1 MTRST
6 NLTLRDQMQNAL
18 NGHAADFIEIRLEES
33 DSSRIQY
40 RAREIEEIGR
50 TSGRG
55 GSVRA
60 AVKGGW
66 GFVSFNDTED
76 LESHVKIAV
85 EQAKAVGTEKTEL
98 AETEPSIAVVPAELV
113 NDPGNISL
121 SDKKD
126 LMDHY
131 NDLIWSTPG
140 IQSSTV
146 IYGDNK
152 RRVHYVNSEGAAVD
166 QEFVHVICYVAAVA
180 RNGSDVQQAGFSI
193 GSLGDY
199 KLVTDLDEEIKAVG
213 KRAVDLIKAPG
224 IDGGERTVILDPVL
238 AGVFAHEA
246 FGHLS
251 EADHVYESDQLKE
264 IMVLGRQFGRPEL
277 NIVDGGAIPGL
288 RGSMAYDDEGTPT
301 KRSDLIRDGVLV
313 GRLHSRETA
322 AKMGEA
328 PSGNARA
335 ISYNHAPIVRMTNTV
350 IEPGEASLEDLLE
363 GVDDGIYVRNWY
375 GGMTEMEMFTFSSGE
390 AYRIRKGRIEEM
402 VRPVKLSGNVFKTLH
417 QIDGI
422 GNDLGMNQGGGCGK
436 AGQSPLPVSN
446 GSPHIRIQNCLVSG
460 A

>member
-1 MTRST
+1 M
-6 NLTLRDQMQNAL
+6 TLRDQMQDAIR
-18 NGHAADFIEIRLEES
+18 GHGADYVEIRLEES
-33 DSSRIQY
+33 DSTRIQY
-40 RAREIEEIGR
+40 RARELEEIGR

-76 LESHVKIAV
+76 LKSRVKLAV
-85 EQAKAVGTEKTEL
+85 EQARAVGSEKTDL
-98 AETEPSIAVVPAELV
+98 AEIEPSVAEVPPALL
-113 NDPGNISL
+113 NDPGTVSL

-126 LMDHY
+126 QMDHY
-131 NDLIWSTPG
+131 NDLIWSTAG

-146 IYGDNK
+146 IYGDNR

-166 QEFVHVICYVAAVA
+166 QEFVHVICYVSVVA
-180 RNGSDVQQAGFSI
+180 RDGGDVQQSSFSI

-199 KLVTDLDEEIKAVG
+199 GLIEGLDEQVRDVSQ
-213 KRAVDLIKAPG
+213 RAVDLLSAKG
-224 IDGGERTVILDPVL
+224 IEGGERTVILDPVL

-264 IMVLGRQFGRPEL
+264 IMVLGRKFGQPHL
-277 NIVDGGAIPGL
+277 NIVDGGAIPNL
-288 RGSMAYDDEGTPT
+288 RGSMSYDDEGTPT
-301 KRSDLIRDGVLV
+301 KRTDLIRDGILV

-322 AKMGEA
+322 AKMGET

-335 ISYNHAPIVRMTNTV
+335 ISFNHPPIVRMTNTI
-350 IEPGEASLEDLLE
+350 IEPGDASLEDLLE
-363 GVDDGIYVRNWY
+363 GVDDGVYVRNWY
-375 GGMTEMEMFTFSSGE
+375 GGMTSMEMFTFSSGE
-390 AYRIRKGRIEEM
+390 AYMIRKGRIEEM
-402 VRPVKLSGNVFKTLH
+402 VRPVMLSGNVFKTLND
-417 QIDGI
+417 IDGI

>member
-1 MTRST
+1 
-6 NLTLRDQMQNAL
+6 MQDAIR
-18 NGHAADFIEIRLEES
+18 GHGADYVEIRLEES
-33 DSSRIQY
+33 DSTRIQY
-40 RAREIEEIGR
+40 RARELEEIGR

-76 LESHVKIAV
+76 LKSRVKLAV
-85 EQAKAVGTEKTEL
+85 EQARAVGNEKTDL
-98 AETEPSIAVVPAELV
+98 AEIEPSVAEVPPALL
-113 NDPGNISL
+113 NDPGAVSL

-126 LMDHY
+126 QMDHY
-131 NDLIWSTPG
+131 NDLIWSTAG

-146 IYGDNK
+146 IYGDNR

-166 QEFVHVICYVAAVA
+166 QEFVHVICYVSVVA
-180 RNGSDVQQAGFSI
+180 RDGGDVQQSSFSI

-199 KLVTDLDEEIKAVG
+199 GLIEGLDDQVRDVSQ
-213 KRAVDLIKAPG
+213 RAVDLLSAKG
-224 IDGGERTVILDPVL
+224 IEGGERTVILDPVL

-264 IMVLGRQFGRPEL
+264 IMVLGRKFGQPHL
-277 NIVDGGAIPGL
+277 NIVDGGAIPNL
-288 RGSMAYDDEGTPT
+288 RGSMSYDDEGTPT
-301 KRSDLIRDGVLV
+301 KRTDLIRDGILV

-322 AKMGEA
+322 AKMGET

-335 ISYNHAPIVRMTNTV
+335 ISFNHPPIVRMTNTI
-350 IEPGEASLEDLLE
+350 IEPGDASLEDLLE
-363 GVDDGIYVRNWY
+363 GVDDGVYVRNWY
-375 GGMTEMEMFTFSSGE
+375 GGMTSMEMFTFSSGE
-390 AYRIRKGRIEEM
+390 AYMIRKGRIEEM
-402 VRPVKLSGNVFKTLH
+402 VRPVMLSGNVFKTLND
-417 QIDGI
+417 IDGI

>member
-1 MTRST
+1 M
-6 NLTLRDQMQNAL
+6 TLRDQMQDAIR
-18 NGHAADFIEIRLEES
+18 GHGADYVEIRLEES
-33 DSSRIQY
+33 DSTRIQY
-40 RAREIEEIGR
+40 RARELEEIGR

-76 LESHVKIAV
+76 LKSRVKLAV
-85 EQAKAVGTEKTEL
+85 EQARAVGNEKTDL
-98 AETEPSIAVVPAELV
+98 AEIEPSVAEVPPALL
-113 NDPGNISL
+113 NDPGNVSL

-126 LMDHY
+126 QMDHY
-131 NDLIWSTPG
+131 NDLIWSTAG

-146 IYGDNK
+146 IYGDNR

-166 QEFVHVICYVAAVA
+166 QEFVHVICYVSVVA
-180 RNGSDVQQAGFSI
+180 RDGGDVQQSSFSI

-199 KLVTDLDEEIKAVG
+199 GLIEGLDEQVRDVSQ
-213 KRAVDLIKAPG
+213 RAVDLLSAKG
-224 IDGGERTVILDPVL
+224 IEGGERTVILDPVL

-264 IMVLGRQFGRPEL
+264 IMVLGRKFGQPHL
-277 NIVDGGAIPGL
+277 NIVDGGAIPNL
-288 RGSMAYDDEGTPT
+288 RGSMSYDDEGTPT
-301 KRSDLIRDGVLV
+301 KRTDLIRDGILV

-322 AKMGEA
+322 AKMGET

-335 ISYNHAPIVRMTNTV
+335 ISFNHPPIVRMTNTI
-350 IEPGEASLEDLLE
+350 IEPGDASLEDLLE
-363 GVDDGIYVRNWY
+363 GVDDGVYVRNWY
-375 GGMTEMEMFTFSSGE
+375 GGMTSMEMFTFSSGE
-390 AYRIRKGRIEEM
+390 AYMIRKGRIEEM
-402 VRPVKLSGNVFKTLH
+402 VRPVMLSGNVFKTLND
-417 QIDGI
+417 IDGI